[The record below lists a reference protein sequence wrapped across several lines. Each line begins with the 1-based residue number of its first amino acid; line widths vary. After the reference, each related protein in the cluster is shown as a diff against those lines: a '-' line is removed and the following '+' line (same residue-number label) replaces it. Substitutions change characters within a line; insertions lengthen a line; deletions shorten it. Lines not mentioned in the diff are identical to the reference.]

1 VLVCALGGVGL
12 LSVGVRTRLLHSG
25 IIIISSSSSSSSTTT
40 TTARSKVLERRQDT
54 LEQQLGDAAA
64 RSGEREGEVDDGGI
78 MNGKVLVT
86 PVPPAWSED
95 SSSSIGVRLEDSHG
109 PDPTHGVKEVWGK
122 DEDGKE
128 DGGYDYTKTT
138 TEVYGVRQMEF
149 FGPYAGTRQGLD
161 YGFHRNYRRQRQEV
175 QDGIIRRALEG
186 GAERRRREW
195 GREGS
200 SLEDLSTG
208 DDGQQQPQQ
217 QQQKKDDDENFSS
230 LAHVQRAEP
239 HEIGPDCRLSLPP
252 SLPPS
257 FSSLS
262 SSSSSHHSTPQQWV
276 VFTAG
281 PMGAGKSHTLKWLAK
296 RGFFPL
302 DDFVLADPD
311 VIRNEL
317 PEIEGYIERNPLM
330 AGQLT
335 HKEAGY
341 VLEILIR
348 EGLKEG
354 RNVLVQ
360 GSLRDAAWHAQY
372 FQVGG
377 RARERGRERG
387 VGVRVKEEAS
397 RWDDE
402 SADDDFPL
410 FSLPPSSPSQPIP
423 SLPPATG
430 VERVLP
436 RPEDRDNPRDGEQG
450 DGAIKVRREGGRE
463 GGRGRRTRMNKSQD
477 SYINI

>member
-1 VLVCALGGVGL
+1 
-12 LSVGVRTRLLHSG
+12 
-25 IIIISSSSSSSSTTT
+25 
-40 TTARSKVLERRQDT
+40 
-54 LEQQLGDAAA
+54 
-64 RSGEREGEVDDGGI
+64 

-208 DDGQQQPQQ
+208 DDGQQQLQQ

-372 FQVGG
+372 FQELRECFPGLRIAIIHVTASRETVLSRARRRGIATRRVVPDEVLLASLEETPRAVGVLERQADYCVAIDNDGRGEPRLVGG
-377 RARERGRERG
+377 C
-387 VGVRVKEEAS
+387 
-397 RWDDE
+397 
-402 SADDDFPL
+402 
-410 FSLPPSSPSQPIP
+410 
-423 SLPPATG
+423 
-430 VERVLP
+430 
-436 RPEDRDNPRDGEQG
+436 
-450 DGAIKVRREGGRE
+450 GRE
-463 GGRGRRTRMNKSQD
+463 GGRGGRREEETWTTFSGVWRGCGLPWRREGGGEGGREGTEEGKE
-477 SYINI
+477 